1 MILNDYDR
9 FSEPC
14 SAVNIFKKTNEEKD
28 KLSDGCPAN
37 EPPLR
42 NLRRELTELALSAE
56 HIICGVLASM
66 ASCHGLQL
74 SWPVGCSTC
83 GENNLQAGCVIRI
96 D

>member
-37 EPPLR
+37 EPPFEIFGG
-42 NLRRELTELALSAE
+42 N
-56 HIICGVLASM
+56 
-66 ASCHGLQL
+66 
-74 SWPVGCSTC
+74 
-83 GENNLQAGCVIRI
+83 
-96 D
+96 